1 MYNRILKRPMFK
13 RGGPSYQA
21 QGTGITSPFDTP
33 RRQYQFGTSWE
44 EIQENIRKST
54 ADNTTTMQD
63 VAQGFSYLANPYKDD
78 GSAKT
83 VGEMIWEGSQAVS
96 GARGERKKTAQA
108 GELAAQ
114 EVGVEK
120 LKSDIAISEAEKER
134 ISREKIASM
143 KTSDEYLKKTPLP
156 RLILEM
162 TRDIMKT
169 SIPGSF
175 EYKNASAL
183 GKGKAIAAKMAAEGI
198 TVGVIEDWVNTGNT
212 SNPKWDYRADNM
224 RSDMA
229 WFDPTTN
236 QWHVFNDNGK
246 GYVTGDPVKSF
257 LTVEEAVAYL
267 KGGNLDIIPEE
278 KSLESGNESTE
289 NASTVS
295 MEVDVVHPT
304 GDGTATGEISD
315 EYILEYAKKNKIPLM
330 NKPDGTPDDDYRGKG
345 GSNYWSDFPVNFIK
359 LKNQLK
365 NENAPSIF
373 KDTDSKKEKRKK
385 DQAFSWFDKYYDE
398 GEKIMP
404 TRHGE
409 YLDEWL
415 EIKETLTAK
424 KTDTKKMAT
433 GGMAE
438 QDASV
443 SELNELNNWWR
454 NQLATNWNE

>member
-33 RRQYQFGTSWE
+33 RKQYNTGTSWE

-54 ADNTTTMQD
+54 ADNTPVMQD
-63 VAQGFSYLANPYKDD
+63 VAQGFSYLANPYKED

-96 GARGERKKTAQA
+96 GARGERKKTEQS

-114 EVGVEK
+114 QVGVEK
-120 LKSDIAISEAEKER
+120 LKSDIAIEEAAKDR
-134 ISREKIASM
+134 ATKEKIAELSS
-143 KTSDEYLKKTPLP
+143 SDDYLKKTPLP
-156 RLILEM
+156 RLILDM
-162 TRDIMKT
+162 TTQILKT
-169 SIPGSF
+169 AVPGSF
-175 EYKNASAL
+175 EYKNASGLA
-183 GKGKAIAAKMAAEGI
+183 KGKAIAAKMAAEGI
-198 TVGVIEDWVNTGNT
+198 TVGVIEDWVKTKDGY
-212 SNPKWDYRADNM
+212 DYNADNM

-246 GYVTGDPVKSF
+246 GYVTGEPVKSF

-267 KGGNLDIIPEE
+267 KGGNTDIIPDN
-278 KSLESGNESTE
+278 KSLENENENE

-295 MEVDVVHPT
+295 LEINEDIVHPT
-304 GDGTATGEISD
+304 NDGTATGEISD
-315 EYILEYAKKNKIPLM
+315 EYVLEYAKKNKIVFDLQE
-330 NKPDGTPDDDYRGKG
+330 YREKG
-345 GSNYWSDFPVNFIK
+345 GSSAGYSYTTKTF
-359 LKNQLK
+359 LKNKLK
-365 NENAPSIF
+365 NENAPSMF
-373 KDTDSKKEKRKK
+373 KNTDKKREERKKE
-385 DQAFSWFDKYYDE
+385 QAFSWFDKYYE
-398 GEKIMP
+398 KGNKIMP
-404 TRHGE
+404 AYHAK

-415 EIKETLTAK
+415 EIRDNLTAQ

-443 SELNELNNWWR
+443 SELNELNNWWK
-454 NQLATNWNE
+454 NQLASAAWNE

>member
-1 MYNRILKRPMFK
+1 MFK

-33 RRQYQFGTSWE
+33 RKQYQFGTSFE

-83 VGEMIWEGSQAVS
+83 VGEMIFEGSQAVS

-134 ISREKIASM
+134 KSREKIASM

-156 RLILEM
+156 RLILDM
-162 TRDIMKT
+162 TTQILKT
-169 SIPGSF
+169 AIPGSF
-175 EYKNASAL
+175 EYQNASGLA
-183 GKGKAIAAKMAAEGI
+183 KGKAIAAKMASEGI
-198 TVGVIEDWVNTGNT
+198 TVGVIEDWVKTKDGY
-212 SNPKWDYRADNM
+212 DYNADNM

-236 QWHVFNDNGK
+236 QWHVYNDNGN

-267 KGGNLDIIPEE
+267 AGGNQEIIKDDESIETEKKSTSSKKEE
-278 KSLESGNESTE
+278 KKEKVKIKITTNLKD
-289 NASTVS
+289 
-295 MEVDVVHPT
+295 VDINDREFIFSEAEKVGIT
-304 GDGTATGEISD
+304 LIE
-315 EYILEYAKKNKIPLM
+315 
-330 NKPDGTPDDDYRGKG
+330 PDGTKTWSQNLAPDEMTFVEFKKVLEDKKM
-345 GSNYWSDFPVNFIK
+345 SDTYANIK
-359 LKNQLK
+359 PDRFN
-365 NENAPSIF
+365 
-373 KDTDSKKEKRKK
+373 KKINVTE
-385 DQAFSWFDKYYDE
+385 D
-398 GEKIMP
+398 
-404 TRHGE
+404 
-409 YLDEWL
+409 
-415 EIKETLTAK
+415 IKVTE
-424 KTDTKKMAT
+424 KMAT
-433 GGMAE
+433 GGVAGE
-438 QDASV
+438 DTSV